1 MNGGICV
8 ERKLSKSHLELQK
21 VPERHKA
28 NLHGSQV
35 ILNIRY
41 FILVLAGYTFHQYKP
56 TVLNPYMHPARR
68 PASSCSGAAP
78 SRHPVFSCGGH
89 HRGGVREVLRQPG
102 PGGVRFLGKVGGRA
116 RLILRCTLLG
126 LPQHLVPSLDVGAL
140 RHLVGL
146 QALEHAHAVVPRHL
160 EVLKPTHDS
169 TQPSPQPSKVLA
181 IH

>member
-89 HRGGVREVLRQPG
+89 CRGGVCEVLRQPC
-102 PGGVRFLGKVGGRA
+102 PGGVRLLGKVGGRA
-116 RLILRCTLLG
+116 RRVLRRALLG
-126 LPQHLVPSLDVGAL
+126 RPQHRVPPLDVGPL
-140 RHLVGL
+140 RHLVRV

-160 EVLKPTHDS
+160 QVL
-169 TQPSPQPSKVLA
+169 
-181 IH
+181 